1 MHETLLPFETRIAF
15 PLLSTTIPYTKIQIT
30 SNVCMLLPRLFF
42 SSLLSSGLYKLRFP
56 SKNMEI
62 FSYVLHIDKKLHEF
76 LWKKYKD
83 YLLSDRK
90 TKELYDLSDGEK
102 VVVCERIRGI
112 ESGVVKIKYD
122 ENEDVWILKTIY
134 SPFQF
139 SV

>member
-1 MHETLLPFETRIAF
+1 
-15 PLLSTTIPYTKIQIT
+15 
-30 SNVCMLLPRLFF
+30 
-42 SSLLSSGLYKLRFP
+42 
-56 SKNMEI
+56 MEI